1 MATKEFIGPVDCYGA
16 LLPDEEYFLLM
27 GRDPIGPGLAMIW
40 ASILSNPDT
49 AKSEEAVEVAQRMV
63 GWRERNLTA
72 GVGGKPSWKH
82 SPARGVERFVI
93 AYGERTLAGPQRI
106 NIAFEDWPFWAKSL
120 RAPEPEAAKIAC
132 GLRQVA
138 QNMTGRANREVPVD
152 SDEHGFD
159 LESLDQYADRIN
171 GFAAELEIIAGKPL
185 MISSTSGEL
194 PLEGQ

>member
-1 MATKEFIGPVDCYGA
+1 
-16 LLPDEEYFLLM
+16 
-27 GRDPIGPGLAMIW
+27 LAILRRPSPTFNGC
-40 ASILSNPDT
+40 AIRHYLSNPDT